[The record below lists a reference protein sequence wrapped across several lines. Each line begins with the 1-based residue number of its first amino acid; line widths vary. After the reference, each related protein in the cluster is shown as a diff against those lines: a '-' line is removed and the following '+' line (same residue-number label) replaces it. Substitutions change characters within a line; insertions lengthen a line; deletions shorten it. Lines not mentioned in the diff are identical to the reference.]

1 MSIPIQYSVKT
12 IPMRWRM
19 YYPLLAIL
27 ALVLSS
33 LACITSELSLV
44 VKHDEGQVDTL
55 DVQFQRYM
63 LESYA
68 NVAKEINQERKAD
81 FAAAGRSTDTEDLLP
96 VTREDFGELLNP
108 QIYEDQGY
116 SISSS
121 ERGFSATKS
130 LTLDKEQVADDW
142 SVEIIHNPDHPEQI
156 TYRAKIWLDLTD
168 MENSIF
174 QLRSQTLPA
183 KPNLNPGSASGIS
196 GNSFGDA
203 FGLFGG
209 MSEELEQ
216 EMAIEMWYIQ
226 KALQKSDPIEFTF
239 SIELPGTVLLYQL
252 DGQKAGTLDGNR
264 VTLILDEAAL
274 MANAGKILVF
284 HVESIRKDC
293 SLACDPEKHQL
304 WDGKDDG
311 VSCNCTC
318 DKGYTMVEG
327 TTECT
332 NCKTFCEYPERDLV
346 LDLDKCEINKCA
358 CNCKEGMKMNWAG
371 TECVDE
377 KQSWLENNHIGEGGP
392 TTAQMMAAIEAILD
406 PGNQKNINEMA
417 GWNFLTSKERE
428 QLLQYLGSLG
438 HAVDRTQ
445 LTVYTGP
452 DMTIDERY
460 QRINTPCA
468 CEQRRRFQ
476 LSQRGFP
483 GKISGLL
490 RTGHASL
497 AAMAGP

>member
-1 MSIPIQYSVKT
+1 MKT
-12 IPMRWRM
+12 TTVSRPPSPLYPMRWRM

-27 ALVLSS
+27 ALVLTS

-81 FAAAGRSTDTEDLLP
+81 FTAAGRSTDTEDLLP
-96 VTREDFGELLNP
+96 VTREDFGELLDP
-108 QIYEDQGY
+108 QLYEDQGY

-203 FGLFGG
+203 FSLFGG

-239 SIELPGTVLLYQL
+239 SVELNDSRPHLS
-252 DGQKAGTLDGNR
+252 N
-264 VTLILDEAAL
+264 
-274 MANAGKILVF
+274 
-284 HVESIRKDC
+284 
-293 SLACDPEKHQL
+293 
-304 WDGKDDG
+304 
-311 VSCNCTC
+311 
-318 DKGYTMVEG
+318 
-327 TTECT
+327 
-332 NCKTFCEYPERDLV
+332 
-346 LDLDKCEINKCA
+346 EINKGFTGLKSMIKRLIDHGKA
-358 CNCKEGMKMNWAG
+358 AGELHPDTDAGRVTEVLFSGMLGATVIYGLDKSTSSLDNAINALI
-371 TECVDE
+371 DY
-377 KQSWLENNHIGEGGP
+377 LEN
-392 TTAQMMAAIEAILD
+392 M
-406 PGNQKNINEMA
+406 K
-417 GWNFLTSKERE
+417 
-428 QLLQYLGSLG
+428 
-438 HAVDRTQ
+438 V
-445 LTVYTGP
+445 
-452 DMTIDERY
+452 
-460 QRINTPCA
+460 
-468 CEQRRRFQ
+468 
-476 LSQRGFP
+476 
-483 GKISGLL
+483 
-490 RTGHASL
+490 
-497 AAMAGP
+497 